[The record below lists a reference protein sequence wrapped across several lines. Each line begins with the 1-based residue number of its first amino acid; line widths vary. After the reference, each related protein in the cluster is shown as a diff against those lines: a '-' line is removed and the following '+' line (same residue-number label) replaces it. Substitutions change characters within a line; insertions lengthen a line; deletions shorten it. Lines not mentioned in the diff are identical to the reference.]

1 MRLTLPALSCVVLI
15 APLALAQPAPVA
27 AAPPPKTAPAGETAA
42 AATSPLGL
50 PPPPTIDDPMLSP
63 MPPAAR
69 NVSTWEETLELIRAR
84 STDLRTAYDEV
95 VRAEGMTR
103 SALAATLPTIA
114 LTGTTTYQ
122 TGNYPI
128 LSLVTGRP
136 CAAGATSCVSTAP
149 NANSLAGQAILTQ
162 PLVAF

>member
-1 MRLTLPALSCVVLI
+1 MRLYPSALVCALLF
-15 APLALAQPAPVA
+15 APGVFAQPARQAPLSPSAAVESPGAAMSPVA
-27 AAPPPKTAPAGETAA
+27 LPA
-42 AATSPLGL
+42 
-50 PPPPTIDDPMLSP
+50 PPTIDDPMLAP
-63 MPPAAR
+63 MPPASR
-69 NVSTWEETLELIRAR
+69 SVSTWEETLELIRAR

-95 VRAEGMTR
+95 VRAEGLTR

-136 CAAGATSCVSTAP
+136 CAAGATACVSTAP
-149 NANSLAGQAILTQ
+149 NPNSFAGQATLTQ
-162 PLVAF
+162 PLIAL